1 MKPWT
6 DTRADRAGELM
17 RKYHDVPI
25 DYAEATL
32 VALAE
37 ELDTPNVFTLDLRGF
52 RTYRWKTRR
61 AFKIYPPT

>member
-1 MKPWT
+1 M
-6 DTRADRAGELM
+6 
-17 RKYHDVPI
+17 
-25 DYAEATL
+25 DYADATL

-37 ELDTPNVFTLDLRGF
+37 ELETPNVFTLDLRGF